1 MYGPPDDPFCERPAT
16 VVKNILTSNKGWE
29 KLWTNGGEL
38 AFCLTR
44 EEFHDEL
51 STFIDAEDAAER
63 NLAADEVDMMEAVL
77 GEALLDSKEKFHEL
91 REFHSSIRRA
101 LRKRSASP
109 SEMSAIKK
117 HLRG

>member
-77 GEALLDSKEKFHEL
+77 GVEWPSVSGSCVTDFARSPP
-91 REFHSSIRRA
+91 SIHRFSFCFFVA
-101 LRKRSASP
+101 F
-109 SEMSAIKK
+109 
-117 HLRG
+117 